1 MILDSNII
9 IYASQPD
16 NGFLLDFIAE
26 NSPVVSAVSYIEVL
40 GYMNLS
46 PEERN
51 FLTTFFN
58 NTAILPINQPIV
70 LRATTLRQQRRMS
83 LGDAIIAA
91 TALEHDLTLVTRNTN
106 DFHHLVDLRLH
117 NPF

>member
-1 MILDSNII
+1 
-9 IYASQPD
+9 
-16 NGFLLDFIAE
+16 
-26 NSPVVSAVSYIEVL
+26 
-40 GYMNLS
+40 MNLS
-46 PEERN
+46 SEERN

-58 NTAILPINQPIV
+58 NTTILPINQPIV
-70 LRATTLRQQRRMS
+70 LRAIALRQQRRMS

-106 DFHHLVDLRLH
+106 DFHPLVDLRLH